1 MENQHY
7 KSYEQ
12 AALDIL
18 RGKQPDEEVEEQEQV
33 EEAAVHPDALHVK
46 PVKIDGQTKYKVHA
60 VGSNFS
66 SGIKPGEH
74 LSDSELDDFSEM
86 GGRIKHMK
94 EQVKPEVE
102 KAFPATGVKK
112 NPPMKGV
119 STMPKPT
126 SGMSDRLRQ
135 GKLNNPMMKSMTR
148 EEVELQESQVHK
160 IVKQKDGT
168 YDVHVKTEFG
178 ETKHIGTIHP
188 PVRPHLDSAYS
199 AKYKDGSKVAVGK
212 NIEDLAKKLS
222 GYHGKTIR
230 EESEELDEVIRNDPL
245 LMKVGPIVSR
255 DNTTG
260 RSSPEEQQ
268 QGKENVKRA
277 VKASIARMK
286 TDRKPKLPEQV
297 EEIEEMGPGKLP
309 RIDKKVENEYGEK
322 LMKDFLAKGG
332 EVKQVKSPALPK
344 NRNRMIARGSL
355 SSGERTMTR
364 SGGKSYTSRMEE
376 VEEDY
381 DQLIEEKNAFEIE
394 LPEQLIF
401 ADYLNAAKMY
411 AESYNDAVII
421 ADHFFA
427 SNDEGL
433 VIEAFMRSD
442 IEDRVKMHQ
451 KAGNETTMP
460 KYSTKDGKP
469 HAEYIVTDKDSGKKT
484 KYIHHGTMR
493 RVERMN

>member
-1 MENQHY
+1 
-7 KSYEQ
+7 
-12 AALDIL
+12 
-18 RGKQPDEEVEEQEQV
+18 
-33 EEAAVHPDALHVK
+33 
-46 PVKIDGQTKYKVHA
+46 
-60 VGSNFS
+60 
-66 SGIKPGEH
+66 
-74 LSDSELDDFSEM
+74 
-86 GGRIKHMK
+86 
-94 EQVKPEVE
+94 
-102 KAFPATGVKK
+102 
-112 NPPMKGV
+112 MKGV
-119 STMPKPT
+119 STMPKDKERR
-126 SGMSDRLRQ
+126 G
-135 GKLNNPMMKSMTR
+135 PMPAGSMK
-148 EEVELQESQVHK
+148 EE
-160 IVKQKDGT
+160 
-168 YDVHVKTEFG
+168 
-178 ETKHIGTIHP
+178 
-188 PVRPHLDSAYS
+188 A
-199 AKYKDGSKVAVGK
+199 
-212 NIEDLAKKLS
+212 
-222 GYHGKTIR
+222 
-230 EESEELDEVIRNDPL
+230 EELDEVIRNDPL
-245 LMKVGPIVSR
+245 LMKVGPIRSR

-260 RSSPEEQQ
+260 RSSPEEQE
-268 QGKENVKRA
+268 QGKENVKQA
-277 VKASIARMK
+277 VKTSIARMK

-344 NRNRMIARGSL
+344 NRNRMVARGSL
-355 SSGERTMTR
+355 SSGERTMTK

-394 LPEQLIF
+394 LPEQLTF
-401 ADYLNAAKMY
+401 ADYLKAARMY
-411 AESYNDAVII
+411 TESYDDAVII

>member
-18 RGKQPDEEVEEQEQV
+18 RGKQPEEEVEEQEQV

-46 PVKIDGQTKYKVHA
+46 PVKMNGQTKYKVHA

-86 GGRIKHMK
+86 GGKIKHMK
-94 EQVKPEVE
+94 EE
-102 KAFPATGVKK
+102 A
-112 NPPMKGV
+112 
-119 STMPKPT
+119 
-126 SGMSDRLRQ
+126 
-135 GKLNNPMMKSMTR
+135 
-148 EEVELQESQVHK
+148 
-160 IVKQKDGT
+160 
-168 YDVHVKTEFG
+168 
-178 ETKHIGTIHP
+178 
-188 PVRPHLDSAYS
+188 
-199 AKYKDGSKVAVGK
+199 
-212 NIEDLAKKLS
+212 
-222 GYHGKTIR
+222 
-230 EESEELDEVIRNDPL
+230 EELDEVIRNDPL

-268 QGKENVKRA
+268 QGKENLKRA

-286 TDRKPKLPEQV
+286 TDRKPRLPEQV

-344 NRNRMIARGSL
+344 NRNRMVARGSL
-355 SSGERTMTR
+355 SSGERTMTK

-401 ADYLNAAKMY
+401 ADYLKAAKMY
-411 AESYNDAVII
+411 TESYNDAVII

>member
-12 AALDIL
+12 TALDIL

-46 PVKIDGQTKYKVHA
+46 PVEMDGQTKYKVHA
-60 VGSNFS
+60 VGKNYSD
-66 SGIKPGEH
+66 GIKVGEH

-119 STMPKPT
+119 STMPKDKERR
-126 SGMSDRLRQ
+126 G
-135 GKLNNPMMKSMTR
+135 PMPAGSMK
-148 EEVELQESQVHK
+148 EE
-160 IVKQKDGT
+160 
-168 YDVHVKTEFG
+168 
-178 ETKHIGTIHP
+178 
-188 PVRPHLDSAYS
+188 A
-199 AKYKDGSKVAVGK
+199 
-212 NIEDLAKKLS
+212 
-222 GYHGKTIR
+222 
-230 EESEELDEVIRNDPL
+230 EELDEVIRNDPL
-245 LMKVGPIVSR
+245 LMKVGPIRSR

-286 TDRKPKLPEQV
+286 TDRKPRLPEEV

-309 RIDKKVENEYGEK
+309 RIDKKVENEYGDK

-344 NRNRMIARGSL
+344 NRNRMVARGSL

-364 SGGKSYTSRMEE
+364 SGGKSYTSRTEE

-401 ADYLNAAKMY
+401 ADYLKAAKMY
-411 AESYNDAVII
+411 TESYDDAVKI
-421 ADHFFA
+421 ADYFFA
-427 SNDEGL
+427 NNDEGL
-433 VIEAFMRSD
+433 VVEAFMRSD

-451 KAGNETTMP
+451 KAGNQVTLP

-469 HAEYIVTDKDSGKKT
+469 HAEYVVTDKDSGKKT
-484 KYIHHGTMR
+484 KYIQHGTMR